1 MKCFALALALATAP
15 LFVCAARAAQIT
27 GQDVSYA
34 LTLSKLRTHAITGAT
49 GSLHFQVV
57 DGCTGWATAQHMT
70 LIIRGADGSLGKTV
84 NDYTT
89 WESKDGTHFT
99 FSVSE
104 RDNDGPVRVVEAG
117 TATRHSEYGAGI
129 IKYTEP
135 VSKDVAF
142 PAGTLFPLQ
151 HTEALLKAG
160 QAGQKF
166 IAPLLF
172 DGTSEDGPEATFITI
187 LGHHPAQ
194 ATKWPALDGYGSSDV
209 SIAFFPHKN
218 QDTTPDFRTS
228 MRYFNNAVATNL
240 ELDFGDFMM
249 SGKVVSLKIPKSACP
264 APQG

>member
-1 MKCFALALALATAP
+1 MKCFALVMALAVVPFSVSVAHAS
-15 LFVCAARAAQIT
+15 QIT

-34 LTLSKLRTHAITGAT
+34 LSLSKLRTHAITGAT

-57 DGCTGWATAQHMT
+57 DGCTGWATAQRMT
-70 LIIRGADGSLGKTV
+70 LIIRSADGSLEKTE

-99 FSVSE
+99 FNVTE
-104 RDNDGPVRVVEAG
+104 TDDDGPVKVIDSG
-117 TATRHSEYGAGI
+117 TATRSSADGAGV

-135 VSKDVAF
+135 TAKEVAF

-151 HTEALLKAG
+151 HTQALLEAG
-160 QAGQKF
+160 QAGHKF
-166 IAPLLF
+166 ISPLLF
-172 DGTSEDGPEATFITI
+172 DGTSDDGAEATFVTI

-194 ATKWPALDGYGSSDV
+194 ATPWPALNGYGSSDV

-228 MRYFNNAVATNL
+228 MRYFNNAVATDL
-240 ELDFGDFMM
+240 ELDFGDFVM
-249 SGKVVSLKIPKSACP
+249 SGKVTSLQIPKSACP
-264 APQG
+264 APRG